1 MQKQV
6 GSVFGDLQWN
16 FMYDGMIVLQ
26 VPDEVAL
33 IGLGNLFVE
42 KMNAFIS
49 STTAR
54 KNTAN
59 T

>member
-1 MQKQV
+1 
-6 GSVFGDLQWN
+6 
-16 FMYDGMIVLQ
+16 MYDGTLDLQ

-42 KMNAFIS
+42 KMDAFIS
-49 STTAR
+49 STTAK